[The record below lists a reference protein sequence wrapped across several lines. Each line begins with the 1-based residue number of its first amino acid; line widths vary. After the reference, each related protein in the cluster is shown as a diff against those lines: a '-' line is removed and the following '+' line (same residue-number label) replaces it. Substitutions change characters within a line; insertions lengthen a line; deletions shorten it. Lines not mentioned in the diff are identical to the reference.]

1 MRQQTKQIRRAAAMV
16 ACLELL
22 SILINYALVPVMNR
36 IPKFPAGSA
45 ADELYEIVLYLLIFG
60 VPVMVGMKW
69 SGLTL
74 GDLFGGGRPPL
85 RVYLLTAAVTAGW
98 SYAAGWLAGLMEL
111 GLNGIGLTEPVSA
124 YVVPTS
130 AAALLL
136 QIVSVAILPP
146 VVEELCYRGLYLRLM
161 TPSMG
166 AWGAT
171 MLTALVFW
179 MAHYSI
185 EVLPLAFGF
194 GIIGG
199 YVRMR
204 YGSLL
209 PSMLAHFLVN
219 GTYVLVNYTWEQF
232 DGPVGSMV
240 NSAVSVV
247 ELALG
252 VLSLVLLSR
261 IGWQRLRDALPA
273 PQGELKPDGM
283 ARAAVCSIP
292 VIVLLLSVVYFT
304 ARGLEVYYGA

>member
-22 SILINYALVPVMNR
+22 SIIINYALVPVMSQ
-36 IPKFPAGSA
+36 IPEFPAGSA
-45 ADELYEIVLYLLIFG
+45 ANELYEIVLYVLIFG
-60 VPVMVGMKW
+60 VPVLVGMRW

-74 GDLFGGGRPPL
+74 GDLCGGGRPPV
-85 RVYLLTAAVTAGW
+85 RIYLLTAAVTAGW

-111 GLNGIGLTEPVSA
+111 GLNSIGLTEPNST

-130 AAALLL
+130 TAALLL
-136 QIVSVAILPP
+136 QILSIAIIPP
-146 VVEELCYRGLYLRLM
+146 LVEELCYRGLYLRLM
-161 TPSMG
+161 TPGMG
-166 AWGAT
+166 AWGAI

-179 MAHYSI
+179 MAHYRI

-199 YVRMR
+199 YVRTR

-209 PSMLAHFLVN
+209 PSMLAHFVVN
-219 GTYVLVNYTWEQF
+219 GTYVLVNYTWERF
-232 DGPVGSMV
+232 DGPVSALVNGAVSMV
-240 NSAVSVV
+240 
-247 ELALG
+247 ELVLG
-252 VLSLVLLSR
+252 VLSFVLLGR
-261 IGWQRLRDALPA
+261 IGWSRLRDALPA
-273 PQGELKPDGM
+273 PQGDLEPDEM

-304 ARGLEVYYGA
+304 ARGLGVYHGA